1 MADGSGF
8 GLGALRGEAPHAL
21 RDNAAETVRGILVVV
36 LSYLAFT
43 AGDVAGKWALAAAG
57 VSGVMIGRGLFGA
70 LTVAG
75 LAAAEGDWRRLLPVR
90 RGMVALRS
98 LLHGAV
104 SMTWYVAWQRMTLAD
119 VYAIAFVMPLVMTL
133 LAIPMLGERLRWRRM
148 VATAVGF
155 GGVLFMVRPGGELW
169 SPALA
174 VLVPGIVGTAV
185 SRIMTRQL
193 STTETAECLT
203 FWLMVAHVPVGVLLL
218 HHFPPG
224 PALSWA
230 VFAALVVLGL
240 FNGTGHWL
248 MARAYALAP
257 VSALAPYEYT
267 MLIWGGIFGYAAFSE
282 VPAWTTLAGAAVV
295 AAAGLYNLYQERRE
309 ATWRGS

>member
-8 GLGALRGEAPHAL
+8 GLGALRAEAPHAL
-21 RDNAAETVRGILVVV
+21 RESADETVRGILVVA
-36 LSYLAFT
+36 LAYLAFT
-43 AGDVAGKWALAAAG
+43 VGDVAGKWALVAAG
-57 VSGVMIGRGLFGA
+57 VSGVMLGRGVFGA

-75 LAAAEGDWRRLLPVR
+75 LAVAEGDWRRLLPVR

-104 SMTWYVAWQRMTLAD
+104 SVTWYVAWTQMALAD
-119 VYAIAFVMPLVMTL
+119 VYAIGFIMPLLMAL
-133 LAIPMLGERLRWRRM
+133 LAVPMLGERLHWRRM
-148 VATAVGF
+148 VSITVGF
-155 GGVLFMVRPGGELW
+155 GGVLLMVRPGGELW
-169 SPALA
+169 TPALL
-174 VLVPGIVGTAV
+174 VLLPGIAGTAV

-203 FWLMVAHVPVGVLLL
+203 FWLMVAHVPVGLLLL

-224 PALSWA
+224 PAFSWA
-230 VFAALVVLGL
+230 VFAALVVLGV
-240 FNGTGHWL
+240 FNGGGHWL

-267 MLIWGGIFGYAAFSE
+267 LLLWGAIFGYLVFGE
-282 VPAWTTLAGAAVV
+282 VPAWTTLAGAVVV

-309 ATWRGS
+309 AA

>member
-21 RDNAAETVRGILVVV
+21 RDSAAETVRGILVVV
-36 LSYLAFT
+36 LAYLAFT
-43 AGDVAGKWALAAAG
+43 VGDVAGKWALAAAG
-57 VSGVMIGRGLFGA
+57 VSGVMIGRGVFGA
-70 LTVAG
+70 LTVAA
-75 LAAAEGDWRRLLPVR
+75 LAVAEGDWRRLLPVR

-104 SMTWYVAWQRMTLAD
+104 SMTWYVAWSRMALAD
-119 VYAIAFVMPLVMTL
+119 VYAIGFVMPLMMTL

-148 VATAVGF
+148 VSTAVGF
-155 GGVLFMVRPGGELW
+155 GGVLLMVRPGGELW
-169 SPALA
+169 TP
-174 VLVPGIVGTAV
+174 VLFVLLPGVVGTAV

-224 PALSWA
+224 PGLPWA
-230 VFAALVVLGL
+230 VFAALVFLGL
-240 FNGTGHWL
+240 FNGCGHWL

-257 VSALAPYEYT
+257 VSAVAPYEYT
-267 MLIWGGIFGYAAFSE
+267 LLLWGGVFGYLVFGE

-295 AAAGLYNLYQERRE
+295 AAAGLYNLHQERRE
-309 ATWRGS
+309 AACRVS